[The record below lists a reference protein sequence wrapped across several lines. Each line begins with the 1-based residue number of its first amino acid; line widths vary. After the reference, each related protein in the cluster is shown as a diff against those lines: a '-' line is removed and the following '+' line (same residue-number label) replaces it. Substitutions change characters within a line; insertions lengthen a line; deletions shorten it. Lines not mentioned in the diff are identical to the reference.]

1 MGESPLFIWARH
13 LALDLEKVREI
24 GARVAQSYGLE
35 LVDVEFTGGAGKQG
49 RNLRV
54 TIERVGGQQDSAEAQ
69 AGVTLD
75 DCANVSREMS
85 TILDV
90 EDPVPGGEYML
101 EVSSPGLDRKLT
113 RREEF
118 VRFIGNRVK
127 LMTREPIGVT
137 ETSKG
142 NRHFEGRME
151 KFENGTLTLDV
162 TQAVSRKGRRSAGDS
177 KTIDIAFDNIE
188 RANLVPEI

>member
-1 MGESPLFIWARH
+1 

-24 GARVAQSYGLE
+24 GARVARSYGLE

-54 TIERVGGQQDSAEAQ
+54 TIERIGESGDRGIGETENPETE

-118 VRFIGNRVK
+118 ARFVGSRLKVMTHEAIGA
-127 LMTREPIGVT
+127 T
-137 ETSKG
+137 EKSKG
-142 NRHFEGRME
+142 NRHFEGRLE
-151 KFENGTLTLDV
+151 KFESGTLTLDV
-162 TQAVSRKGRRSAGDS
+162 TQAVSRKGRRSAGDK
-177 KTIDIAFDNIE
+177 KTIDIAFENIE
-188 RANLVPEI
+188 RANLVPEF

>member
-1 MGESPLFIWARH
+1 
-13 LALDLEKVREI
+13 LATNIDRVREI
-24 GARVAQSYGLE
+24 AERVVRSYGLG

-49 RNLRV
+49 RSLRV
-54 TIERVGGQQDSAEAQ
+54 TIERIERASADNTAGEQVQ

-90 EDPVPGGEYML
+90 EDPIPDGEYTL

-118 VRFIGNRVK
+118 ERFVGSTLK
-127 LMTREPIGVT
+127 LMTRDPIGVT

-142 NRHFEGRME
+142 NRHFEGKLE
-151 KFENGTLTLDV
+151 KFESGTLTIDV
-162 TQAVSRKGRRSAGDS
+162 TGAKSRKGRRSAGDK
-177 KTIDIAFDNIE
+177 KTVEIEFDNIE